1 MFGIKRDGDMTKQEK
16 ESRLCETYQ
25 KTNNKGRVAL
35 DRMIGKLAVVD
46 ETEIKSLHLGKES
59 PNKQNKG
66 ELK

>member
-1 MFGIKRDGDMTKQEK
+1 MTKMEQEK
-16 ESRLCETYQ
+16 RLYEAYH
-25 KTNNKGRVAL
+25 KMNSKGRVAL

-46 ETEIKSLHLGKES
+46 ETEIKSLRQRKAS